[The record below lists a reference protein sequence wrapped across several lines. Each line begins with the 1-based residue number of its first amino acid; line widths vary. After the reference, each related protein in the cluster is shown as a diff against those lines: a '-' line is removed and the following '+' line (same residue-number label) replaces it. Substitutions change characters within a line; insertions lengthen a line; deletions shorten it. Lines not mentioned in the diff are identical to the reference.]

1 MYSNDYE
8 YARTRLEGTIVREL
22 KTGEPVYV
30 HSISQEGVC
39 LVAYLKNGDLGLAD
53 SHIHLDD
60 INCKPVP
67 LGYVN
72 THTRATYLMRMPLR
86 RDWKQGLRAANCLSS
101 GRNVFNICNKA
112 LRNCIKNEYPSFKE
126 VVAELIGTQHRGMK
140 IKAFHRHWAISSN
153 GLLLYRN
160 LQEVGIISRGK
171 PLLKTQFNYLKESLS
186 EIV

>member
-39 LVAYLKNGDLGLAD
+39 SVAYLKSGELGIAD

-72 THTRATYLMRMPLR
+72 TQARATYLMRMPLR

-126 VVAELIGTQHRGMK
+126 VVAEMVESQHKRTQ
-140 IKAFHRHWAISSN
+140 IKAFHRYWAVSSN
-153 GLLLYRN
+153 GTLLYRN
-160 LQEVGIISRGK
+160 LQEVGVISKGK
-171 PLLKTQFNYLKESLS
+171 PKLKAEFDYLKESLS